1 MVMGNP
7 VRKFTDYNNQDEQ
20 KSKENFN
27 CCRSQLLI
35 SLVLSLTPA
44 LFCSMS

>member
-20 KSKENFN
+20 KSK
-27 CCRSQLLI
+27 RI
-35 SLVLSLTPA
+35 LTVVVVS
-44 LFCSMS
+44 F